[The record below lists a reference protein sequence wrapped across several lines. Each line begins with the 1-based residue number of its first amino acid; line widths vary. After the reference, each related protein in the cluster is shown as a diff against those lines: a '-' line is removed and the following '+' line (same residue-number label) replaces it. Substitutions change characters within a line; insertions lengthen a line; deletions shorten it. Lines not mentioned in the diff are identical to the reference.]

1 MTGTLVGRE
10 IPLDNVKIGATDSA
24 DAYSHPNL
32 ARPGP
37 RRVHFS
43 LSQRQL
49 LHALLLC
56 QDHRAWFQDTRLD
69 SHKDTK
75 TLTASF
81 VCVGET
87 AGHRNPSLPRSIC
100 T

>member
-1 MTGTLVGRE
+1 MRCRSAARPQAHHTVAGFVHLSDNLMARNDRHLVKRE
-10 IPLDNVKIGATDSA
+10 IPLDNVKIGAADGA
-24 DAYSHPNL
+24 DADFHPNL

-56 QDHRAWFQDTRLD
+56 QDHRARGFKI
-69 SHKDTK
+69 S
-75 TLTASF
+75 
-81 VCVGET
+81 G
-87 AGHRNPSLPRSIC
+87 
-100 T
+100 